1 MSVIAKKNLDLFIVA
16 FLFLCLLMYDV
27 TFEIVTEFVH
37 LIFEVLHNLFEVVEL
52 GIEHGVE
59 HLLHT
64 DRHGSQIITF
74 YTLMLMIGFLLYK
87 LKFVV
92 SLLYVSCRQF
102 ARDSWIRRKTQL
114 TQFWQKQNLLNRS
127 LIGLGFLVFLYL
139 ASFFVM

>member
-1 MSVIAKKNLDLFIVA
+1 
-16 FLFLCLLMYDV
+16 MYDV
-27 TFEIVTEFVH
+27 TFEIVTEVVH

>member
-27 TFEIVTEFVH
+27 TFEIVTEVLH

-74 YTLMLMIGFLLYK
+74 YTLMLLIGFLLYK

-92 SLLYVSCRQF
+92 SLLYVGCRQF
-102 ARDSWIRRKTQL
+102 VRDSWIRRKTQV
-114 TQFWQKQNLLNRS
+114 TQFWQKQNLLSRS
-127 LIGLGFLVFLYL
+127 LIGIAVGVFLYL

>member
-1 MSVIAKKNLDLFIVA
+1 MSVMAKKNLDLFIVA
-16 FLFLCLLMYDV
+16 FLLLCLIMYDV
-27 TFEIVTEFVH
+27 SFEIATEILHIV
-37 LIFEVLHNLFEVVEL
+37 FEILHNLFEVVEL
-52 GIEHGVE
+52 GIEHGIE
-59 HLLHT
+59 HVIHT

-74 YTLMLMIGFLLYK
+74 YTLMLLIGLLLYK

-102 ARDSWIRRKTQL
+102 ARDSWLRRKTQV

-127 LIGLGFLVFLYL
+127 LIGIGLCAFLYL